1 MSPMSSDPQPD
12 DPDAGETAACGPLD
26 AVEPGIDDLLNVL
39 MRSMQVMRRRNERVF
54 QQHGDLP
61 GRGLSVPRMRLL
73 GELAFH
79 GPLRMN
85 ELAHE
90 MGVTPRTM
98 TTMVD
103 ALDRERLVERRPDPD
118 DRRAVVVALSEAG
131 RALGFDEFTAMMRQ
145 TFEEMFTPL
154 DETERCQL
162 YRILVKLT
170 TAWEAEE
177 EPGATLTD
185 AEESGGR
192 LRGRARGRLRA
203 GMDGEAAGQR
213 DRRYGRLRFS
223 RESPV
228 EPAERPEP
236 ASPVEERPRP
246 RGRRRREDA
255 E

>member
-1 MSPMSSDPQPD
+1 MLPMSSAPQPD
-12 DPDAGETAACGPLD
+12 DLDGGETAERGPLD
-26 AVEPGIDDLLNVL
+26 AAEPGIDDLLNAL

-54 QQHGDLP
+54 QQHGGLP

-103 ALDRERLVERRPDPD
+103 ALDREGLVERRPDPD
-118 DRRAVVVALSEAG
+118 DRRAVVVTLSEAG

-154 DETERCQL
+154 DETERHQL

-177 EPGATLTD
+177 EPGAAPTD
-185 AEESGGR
+185 AEEPGAR
-192 LRGRARGRLRA
+192 LRGWARGRLRA
-203 GMDGEAAGQR
+203 GTDGEAAGQR
-213 DRRYGRLRFS
+213 GRPIGRLRFS
-223 RESPV
+223 RETPV

-236 ASPVEERPRP
+236 SSPAEERPRG
-246 RGRRRREDA
+246 RGRHRRADA